1 LHLHFIERTASLNF
15 GVTQMSAILP
25 GTKTT
30 RMELLALKN
39 RMKLAE
45 RGHDLLREKR
55 DSLIMEFFNAIAEIK
70 EAREKVDSTL
80 VEAFSALTQAKM
92 IMGPARVL
100 EFAYASKFEV
110 ELNISTRSMMGVR
123 VPVLSVEQSSPE
135 LPYSLS
141 DSSTKFDVMGEK
153 FKDALKAI
161 VRLAEIESTVKR
173 LASEIE
179 RTKRRVSALETVVI
193 PRLDATVRY
202 VKLALEERER
212 EDFVRLKMVR
222 DWITA
227 EEN

>member
-1 LHLHFIERTASLNF
+1 
-15 GVTQMSAILP
+15 MSKILP

-55 DSLIMEFFNAIAEIK
+55 DSLIMEFFNIIAEIK
-70 EAREKVDSTL
+70 DSREKVDESL
-80 VEAFSALTQAKM
+80 AEAFSALTQAKM
-92 IMGPARVL
+92 IMGPARVI
-100 EFAYASKFEV
+100 EFAYASKFEAD
-110 ELNISTRSMMGVR
+110 LKISTRSMMGVR
-123 VPVLSVEQSSPE
+123 VPVLSVEQHSSE

-153 FKDALKAI
+153 FKEALKAI
-161 VRLAEIESTVKR
+161 VHLAEIESTVKR
-173 LASEIE
+173 LALEIE
-179 RTKRRVSALETVVI
+179 KTKRRVSALETVVI
-193 PRLDATVRY
+193 PRLDATVRF
-202 VKLALEERER
+202 VKLALEERDR

-227 EEN
+227 EEE